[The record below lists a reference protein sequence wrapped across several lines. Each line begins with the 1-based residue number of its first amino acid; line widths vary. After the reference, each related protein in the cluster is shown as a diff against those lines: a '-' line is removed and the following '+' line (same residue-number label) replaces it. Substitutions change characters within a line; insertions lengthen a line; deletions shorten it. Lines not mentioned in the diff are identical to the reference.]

1 MINGYKKHLK
11 RGGVFFVIV
20 QRLEKNY
27 QNDTI
32 SNLGFLFL
40 IYLYVIYRK
49 LPKILFIFFQGE
61 GKEGDEKGE
70 KHRCRWGRYINWLPL
85 TCPHPGTW
93 PTAQA
98 CALTRNQTSDLSVHR
113 PALSPLSHI
122 NQGHFWISMLCIFHI
137 ILALIYCYTE

>member
-11 RGGVFFVIV
+11 RGGVFFVIG

-49 LPKILFIFFQGE
+49 LPKILFIFF
-61 GKEGDEKGE
+61 
-70 KHRCRWGRYINWLPL
+70 
-85 TCPHPGTW
+85 
-93 PTAQA
+93 
-98 CALTRNQTSDLSVHR
+98 
-113 PALSPLSHI
+113 
-122 NQGHFWISMLCIFHI
+122 
-137 ILALIYCYTE
+137 